1 MVDAGIE
8 VDPHFPLALAAAISE
23 AEALPADVAFF
34 FVVFVVFVVVVG
46 VVCWV
51 EVSACGFANADGWN
65 SENSRHNAASQ
76 VIVFVCTLL
85 IVFLSTLDGN

>member
-1 MVDAGIE
+1 M
-8 VDPHFPLALAAAISE
+8 AAAISE

-34 FVVFVVFVVVVG
+34 FVVLVVVVA

-51 EVSACGFANADGWN
+51 EVSACGFANAVGRN

>member
-1 MVDAGIE
+1 MPVSRLT
-8 VDPHFPLALAAAISE
+8 HTSPLALAAAISE

-34 FVVFVVFVVVVG
+34 FVVLVG

-51 EVSACGFANADGWN
+51 EVSACGFANADGTD
-65 SENSRHNAASQ
+65 SENSRYNAASQ